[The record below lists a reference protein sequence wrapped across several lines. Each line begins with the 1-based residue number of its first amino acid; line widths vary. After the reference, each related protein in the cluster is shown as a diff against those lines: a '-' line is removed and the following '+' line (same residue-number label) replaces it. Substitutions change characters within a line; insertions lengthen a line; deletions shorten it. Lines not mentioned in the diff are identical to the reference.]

1 MSGLEI
7 IHQDASVIVVNKP
20 SGLLAVPG
28 RGPERQDC
36 IVNRLKAYCPAC
48 IEHPAVHRLDMDTS
62 GLMVLAL
69 TKPAQRHLAMQFE
82 QRQVDKTYLAVLD
95 GVITGDSGE
104 IELAFR
110 LDPDNRP
117 HQVYDPVQGKVGL
130 TRWRKLQTTGGCTEV
145 EFTPVTGRTHQ
156 LRLHAAHEL
165 GLGCPIVGD
174 RLYGTGTEPGQ
185 LKLHAVQL
193 AFDHPETGE
202 RMRFQCDPRF
212 ESQTAEP

>member
-7 IHQDASVIVVNKP
+7 VHQDASVIVVNKP

-28 RGPERQDC
+28 RGPEMQDC
-36 IVNRLKAYCPAC
+36 IVNRLKALFPDC
-48 IEHPAVHRLDMDTS
+48 IDQPSAHRLDMDTS

-82 QRQVDKTYLAVLD
+82 QRQVDKTYLAILD
-95 GVITGDSGE
+95 GVLTGNSGE

-130 TRWRKLQTTGGCTEV
+130 TRWRKLQVTGGCTEV

-174 RLYGTGTEPGQ
+174 RLYGAGTGPGQ
-185 LKLHAVQL
+185 LKLHAAQL

-202 RMRFQCDPRF
+202 RLRFRCDPRF
-212 ESQTAEP
+212 ESRTA

>member
-1 MSGLEI
+1 MSDLEI
-7 IHQDASVIVVNKP
+7 IHQDVSVIVVNKP

-28 RGPERQDC
+28 RGPEMQDC
-36 IVNRLKAYCPAC
+36 IVNRVKAYCPEC

-69 TKPAQRHLAMQFE
+69 TKTAQHHLALQIE
-82 QRQVDKTYLAVLD
+82 RRQIDKIYLAVLD
-95 GVITGDSGE
+95 GVIDRDSGE

-110 LDPDNRP
+110 LEPDNRP

-130 TRWRKLQTTGGCTEV
+130 TRWRKLQITDGCTEV

-174 RLYGTGTEPGQ
+174 RLYGSGTGPGQ
-185 LKLHAVQL
+185 LKLHAAQL

-202 RMRFQCDPRF
+202 RLQFRCDPRF
-212 ESQTAEP
+212 ELRTAGP